1 MLGINL
7 VLDSPLVST
16 PAISWL
22 PAISHPIFG
31 ATAFQAVFL
40 MRSSTML
47 NDLDPDLIRGLP
59 VHICLGHG
67 VAHWARQVIPMP
79 TKEKL
84 GRLRDLFREWGFE
97 FLGFFF
103 FLGGGA

>member
-1 MLGINL
+1 
-7 VLDSPLVST
+7 
-16 PAISWL
+16 
-22 PAISHPIFG
+22 
-31 ATAFQAVFL
+31 
-40 MRSSTML
+40 ML

-103 FLGGGA
+103 FWGGGLICLIDLSLFYKKCGVVMF